1 MFNIASFFVFI
12 TLMAFTPGPNNI
24 MSMGNALRFGFRRS
38 FRFNLGIWAGF
49 SFVMLMCAIA
59 GAVLAALIPSIT
71 FAMKIAG
78 ATYMLVLAW
87 QTFRS
92 SGGHGERK
100 EGRPSF
106 AAGAFLQLV
115 NPKIYI
121 YGFTAMSSWILPT
134 FDNPWI
140 VAAFALFLALYG
152 FVATVSWA
160 LFGSVFARF
169 FSGTSRILNA
179 VLALLLVWCAVS
191 LFL

>member
-38 FRFNLGIWAGF
+38 FPFNLGIWAGF
-49 SFVMLMCAIA
+49 SFVMLLCALA
-59 GAVLAALIPSIT
+59 GAALASLIPSVT
-71 FAMKIAG
+71 VAMKVAG
-78 ATYMLVLAW
+78 AAYMFVLAW
-87 QTFRS
+87 QTFRA
-92 SGGHGERK
+92 SGSHGERK

-106 AAGAFLQLV
+106 GAGAFLQLV

-121 YGFTAMSSWILPT
+121 YGFTAMSSWILPN
-134 FDNPWI
+134 FRNPAI

-152 FVATVSWA
+152 FVATVTWA
-160 LFGSVFARF
+160 LFGSVFSRF
-169 FSGTSRILNA
+169 FSGTSRMLNA